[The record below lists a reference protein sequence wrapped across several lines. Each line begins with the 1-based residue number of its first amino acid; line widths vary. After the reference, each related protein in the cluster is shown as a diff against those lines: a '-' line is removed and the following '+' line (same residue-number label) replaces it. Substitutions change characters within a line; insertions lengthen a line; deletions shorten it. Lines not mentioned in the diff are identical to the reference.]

1 MIETF
6 FGKTL
11 VTDGKSQSAQF
22 DEFAYH
28 ESLVHPALLNFA
40 QYNGRGPKTVLIGG
54 GGELATAREV
64 LRHTSVEKCVM
75 VDLDGTYQKQKMR
88 NDDVVGTIPD
98 KIYFA
103 PRISVRQKRLSKYP
117 LNI

>member
-1 MIETF
+1 MTLNKIYHSTHSEFQQIDVIDTY

-11 VTDGKSQSAQF
+11 VTDGKTQSTQF

-40 QYNGRGPKTVLIGG
+40 HFNKRGPKTVLIGG

-75 VDLDGTYQKQKMR
+75 VDLDGTYSEAKTR
-88 NDDVVGTIPD
+88 ITDAND
-98 KIYFA
+98 
-103 PRISVRQKRLSKYP
+103 
-117 LNI
+117 